1 MDFNAVEHE
10 RKLRQNESPRGML
23 ANYAIM
29 AAMIILPIVFVLI
42 AQ

>member
-1 MDFNAVEHE
+1 MNFNAVEHE
-10 RKLRQNESPRGML
+10 RQLQRNESPKGML
-23 ANYAIM
+23 VNYAIM